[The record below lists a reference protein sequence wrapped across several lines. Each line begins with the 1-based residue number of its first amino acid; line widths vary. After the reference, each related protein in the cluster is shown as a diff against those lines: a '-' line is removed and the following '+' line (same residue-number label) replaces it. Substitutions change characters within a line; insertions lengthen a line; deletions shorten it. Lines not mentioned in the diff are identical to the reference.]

1 MTGTRVDG
9 RSSGQILLTSIGLGS
24 SIGAAVGA
32 ATGLYLAVVAGSL
45 TGVVLVGF
53 GAIVGGIPGCVLG
66 LLTGAT
72 LVITAEGRRA
82 AGRLESE
89 PPGRPRLTK
98 PTRGIGPFA
107 AFGAVIGLDL
117 GALSGLVIGL
127 VVYPLTA
134 VFAAVEGA
142 LFGLGPGV
150 LVGVLGWVIVV
161 ATRCGR
167 RGAA

>member
-1 MTGTRVDG
+1 MRVTDG
-9 RSSGQILLTSIGLGS
+9 AQHLG
-24 SIGAAVGA
+24 
-32 ATGLYLAVVAGSL
+32 VVADQAFAEATFTVRLSDDR
-45 TGVVLVGF
+45 LV
-53 GAIVGGIPGCVLG
+53 
-66 LLTGAT
+66 
-72 LVITAEGRRA
+72 
-82 AGRLESE
+82 
-89 PPGRPRLTK
+89 
-98 PTRGIGPFA
+98 
-107 AFGAVIGLDL
+107 
-117 GALSGLVIGL
+117 VIGL